1 MKYTIYFVEDDEN
14 VNQLIE
20 ATLISGGFNAF
31 GFVDPEMFLEV
42 IKDSRPDLI
51 VLDLMLP
58 KISGFDVLK
67 TLKETPAY
75 ADIPVIIL
83 SALSSERD
91 IVKGLDMGANDYIT
105 KPFGLREFISRIN
118 ANITKIHIPVKK
130 IIKIRDLIINLD
142 EHKCYLKG
150 NLLDLT
156 NIEFDLLNILMHSP
170 DVVVTRKKLL
180 KDVWNFEEDCET
192 RTLDMHIKSIRK
204 KIANLSDEVYIETI
218 RGIGFVINGKTLWE
232 MTL

>member
-218 RGIGFVINGKTLWE
+218 RGIGFVINGKML
-232 MTL
+232 

>member
-1 MKYTIYFVEDDEN
+1 MKSTIYFVEDDEN

-20 ATLISGGFNAF
+20 ATLISGGFKAL
-31 GFVDPEMFLEV
+31 GFLDPELFLEV
-42 IKDSRPDLI
+42 MKDSRPDLI

-83 SALSSERD
+83 SALSSERE

-105 KPFGLREFISRIN
+105 KPFGLREFIARIN
-118 ANITKIHIPVKK
+118 ANLTKIHIPVKK
-130 IIKIRDLIINLD
+130 VIKIRDLIINLD

-150 NLLDLT
+150 NLVDLT
-156 NIEFDLLNILMHSP
+156 NIEFELLSILMHSP

-204 KIANLSDEVYIETI
+204 KFINFTEESYIETV
-218 RGIGFVINGKTLWE
+218 RGIGFVINGKTL
-232 MTL
+232 

>member
-20 ATLISGGFNAF
+20 ATLISGGFNVF

-58 KISGFDVLK
+58 KISGFDILK

-83 SALSSERD
+83 SALSSERE

-118 ANITKIHIPVKK
+118 ANITKIHIPIKK

>member
-1 MKYTIYFVEDDEN
+1 MKSTIYFVEDDEN

-20 ATLISGGFNAF
+20 ATLISGGFKAL
-31 GFVDPEMFLEV
+31 GFLDPELFLEV
-42 IKDSRPDLI
+42 MKDSRPDLI

-67 TLKETPAY
+67 ALKETPAY

-83 SALSSERD
+83 SALSSERE

-105 KPFGLREFISRIN
+105 KPFGLREFIARIN
-118 ANITKIHIPVKK
+118 ANLTKIHIPVKK
-130 IIKIRDLIINLD
+130 VIKIRDLIINLD

-150 NLLDLT
+150 HLVDLT
-156 NIEFDLLNILMHSP
+156 NIEFELLSILMHSP

-204 KIANLSDEVYIETI
+204 KFINFTEESYIETV
-218 RGIGFVINGKTLWE
+218 RGIGFVINGKTL
-232 MTL
+232 

>member
-1 MKYTIYFVEDDEN
+1 MKSTIYFVEDDEN

-20 ATLISGGFNAF
+20 ATLISGGFKAL
-31 GFVDPEMFLEV
+31 GFLDPELFLEV
-42 IKDSRPDLI
+42 MKDSRPDLI

-83 SALSSERD
+83 SALSSERE

-105 KPFGLREFISRIN
+105 KPFGLREFIARIN
-118 ANITKIHIPVKK
+118 ANLTKIHIPVKK
-130 IIKIRDLIINLD
+130 VIKIRDLIINLD

-150 NLLDLT
+150 HLVDLT
-156 NIEFDLLNILMHSP
+156 NIEFELLSILMHSP

-204 KIANLSDEVYIETI
+204 KFINFTEESYIETV
-218 RGIGFVINGKTLWE
+218 RGIGFVINGKTL
-232 MTL
+232 

>member
-118 ANITKIHIPVKK
+118 ANITKIHIPIKK

-204 KIANLSDEVYIETI
+204 KIANLSNEVYIETI
-218 RGIGFVINGKTLWE
+218 RGIGFVINGKTL
-232 MTL
+232 

>member
-1 MKYTIYFVEDDEN
+1 MKSTIYFVEDDEN

-20 ATLISGGFNAF
+20 ATLISGGFKAL
-31 GFVDPEMFLEV
+31 GFLDPELFLEV
-42 IKDSRPDLI
+42 MKDSRPDLI

-67 TLKETPAY
+67 ALKETPAY

-83 SALSSERD
+83 SALSSERE

-105 KPFGLREFISRIN
+105 KPFGLREFIARIN
-118 ANITKIHIPVKK
+118 ANLTKIHIPVKK
-130 IIKIRDLIINLD
+130 VIKIRDLIINLD

-150 NLLDLT
+150 HLVDLT
-156 NIEFDLLNILMHSP
+156 NIEFELLSILMHSP
-170 DVVVTRKKLL
+170 DIVVTRKKLL

-204 KIANLSDEVYIETI
+204 KFINFTEESYIETV

-232 MTL
+232 MQL

>member
-1 MKYTIYFVEDDEN
+1 MKHTIYFVEDDEN

-20 ATLISGGFNAF
+20 ATLISGGFKAL
-31 GFVDPEMFLEV
+31 GFLDPELFLEV
-42 IKDSRPDLI
+42 MKDSRPDLI

-83 SALSSERD
+83 SALSSERE

-105 KPFGLREFISRIN
+105 KPFGLREFVARIN
-118 ANITKIHIPVKK
+118 ANIAKIHIPAKK
-130 IIKIRDLIINLD
+130 VIKIRDLIINLD
-142 EHKCYLKG
+142 EHKCYFKG
-150 NLLDLT
+150 NLVDIT
-156 NIEFDLLNILMHSP
+156 NIEFELLSLLMHSP

-180 KDVWNFEEDCET
+180 KDVWNFEEDSET

-204 KIANLSDEVYIETI
+204 KLANYTDESYIETV
-218 RGIGFVINGKTLWE
+218 RGIGFVISGKTL
-232 MTL
+232 

>member
-1 MKYTIYFVEDDEN
+1 MKYNIYFVEDDEN

-31 GFVDPEMFLEV
+31 GFLDPELFLEV

-58 KISGFDVLK
+58 KISGFTVLK
-67 TLKETPAY
+67 YLKDTPAY

-83 SALSSERD
+83 SALSSEGD

-118 ANITKIHIPVKK
+118 ANITKIHVPAKTV
-130 IIKIRDLIINLD
+130 IKLRDLIINID
-142 EHKCYLKG
+142 EHKCFLKG
-150 NLLDLT
+150 NVVELT
-156 NIEFDLLNILMHSP
+156 NIEFDLLNMLMHSP
-170 DVVVTRKKLL
+170 DVVVTRKKIL
-180 KDVWNFEEDCET
+180 KELWNFDDDCET

-204 KIANLSDEVYIETI
+204 KLAEYSDEVYIETI
-218 RGIGFVINGKTLWE
+218 RGIGFVINGKTL
-232 MTL
+232 

>member
-1 MKYTIYFVEDDEN
+1 MKYTIYFIEDDEN

-31 GFVDPEMFLEV
+31 GFLDPELFFEV

-67 TLKETPAY
+67 TLKENSEYT
-75 ADIPVIIL
+75 DIPVIIL

-105 KPFGLREFISRIN
+105 KPFGLKEFISRIN
-118 ANITKIHIPVKK
+118 ANITKMRIPVKRV
-130 IIKIRDLIINLD
+130 IKIRDLIINLD
-142 EHKCYLKG
+142 EHKCFLKG
-150 NLLDLT
+150 QTIDFT
-156 NIEFDLLNILMHSP
+156 NIEFDLLSILAHSP
-170 DVVVTRKKLL
+170 DVVVTRKKIL

-192 RTLDMHIKSIRK
+192 RTLDMHIKAIRK
-204 KIANLSDEVYIETI
+204 KIAAYTNDTYIDTI
-218 RGIGFVINGKTLWE
+218 RGIGFVIKGNTI
-232 MTL
+232 

>member
-1 MKYTIYFVEDDEN
+1 MKSTIYFVEDDEN

-20 ATLISGGFNAF
+20 ATLISGGFKAL
-31 GFVDPEMFLEV
+31 GFLDPELFLEV
-42 IKDSRPDLI
+42 MKDSRPDLI

-67 TLKETPAY
+67 ALKETPAY

-83 SALSSERD
+83 SALSSERE

-105 KPFGLREFISRIN
+105 KPFGLREFIARIN
-118 ANITKIHIPVKK
+118 ANLTKIHIPVKK
-130 IIKIRDLIINLD
+130 VIKIRDLIINLD

-150 NLLDLT
+150 HLVDLT
-156 NIEFDLLNILMHSP
+156 NIEFELLSILMHSP
-170 DVVVTRKKLL
+170 DIVVTRKKLL

-204 KIANLSDEVYIETI
+204 KFINFTEESYIETV
-218 RGIGFVINGKTLWE
+218 RGIGFVINGKTL
-232 MTL
+232 